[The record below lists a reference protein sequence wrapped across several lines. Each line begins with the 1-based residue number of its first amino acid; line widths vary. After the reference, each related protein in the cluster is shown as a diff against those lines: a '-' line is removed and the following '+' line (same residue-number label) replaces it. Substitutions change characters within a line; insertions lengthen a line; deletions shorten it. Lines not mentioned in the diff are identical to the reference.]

1 MKIAPRVSAML
12 AAMLAMAAPHCLG
25 VTFAQYEQAEAMRHL
40 AGELGCT
47 VCHRDVSLASADP
60 ATPIAPAWRDIA
72 QRYRGQPG
80 AEARLAK
87 IVTQG
92 ADNTQRH
99 WRDRLEFAA
108 MQGNAQ
114 QVSPQQARVLVRWIL
129 EQ

>member
-1 MKIAPRVSAML
+1 MKIAQRMSNVL
-12 AAMLAMAAPHCLG
+12 ASVLAMAAAHCLAAAPSHDQG
-25 VTFAQYEQAEAMRHL
+25 MRHL

-47 VCHRDVSLASADP
+47 VCHRDVSPAKAADP
-60 ATPIAPAWRDIA
+60 ATPIAPSWRDIA

-80 AEARLAK
+80 AEARLAR

-99 WRDRLEFAA
+99 WRDRLEFSS
-108 MQGNAQ
+108 MQGNAEH
-114 QVSPQQARVLVRWIL
+114 VSPQQARVLVRWIL